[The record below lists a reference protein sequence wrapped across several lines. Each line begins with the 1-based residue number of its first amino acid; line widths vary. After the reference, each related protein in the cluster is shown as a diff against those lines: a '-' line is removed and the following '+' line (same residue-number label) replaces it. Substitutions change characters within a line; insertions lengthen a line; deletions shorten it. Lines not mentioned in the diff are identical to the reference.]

1 MNVFINEVNYFSG
14 TFSRCYHCMYCVF
27 NRKIFFVVVV
37 TLNLFNIIYQ

>member
-27 NRKIFFVVVV
+27 NRKIFFCGGCYLKSV
-37 TLNLFNIIYQ
+37 